1 MEKTERT
8 KRNFGDMIKYLANRY
23 FIVALGSMAKGLFAS
38 LLVGTIIQ
46 QFARIP
52 FLTDILTPLVTVAQN
67 GAVIGAAIGVAIAI
81 GLKANILTVCSAAV
95 VGAVGYTGGAGGAGP
110 VGAYIAAIVGIEI
123 GKLIEG
129 KTKVD
134 ILAVPLAAIITGGIV
149 GILLGSPLGRF
160 MQWLGVAIGKA
171 TYMSPVP
178 MGIIISVVMGLIL
191 TAPISSA
198 AIAAMI
204 FVAVDSA
211 GNALSPDV
219 LAGIQLAAGAATI
232 GCSCQMV
239 GFAVSSF
246 RENRWGGIISQGI
259 GTSMLQVPNILRHPA
274 ILIPPTLASAI
285 LGPLGTTI
293 FQMKNMGVAG
303 GMGTCGFVGQIGTFT
318 TMLGIGES
326 WWSILLRVLLLHIVA
341 PALISWITALL
352 LRKLK
357 WIKDGDMLLD

>member
-1 MEKTERT
+1 MKNNVRT
-8 KRNFGDMIKYLANRY
+8 KRTFGESAKYFANRY

-46 QFARIP
+46 QLARIP
-52 FLTDILTPLVTVAQN
+52 FLADILTNLVAVAQN
-67 GAVIGAAIGVAIAI
+67 GHVIGAAIGVAIAI
-81 GLKANILTVCSAAV
+81 GLEANILTICSAAV

-110 VGAYIAAIVGIEI
+110 VGAYVASIVGIEI
-123 GKLIEG
+123 GRLIEG

-134 ILAVPLAAIITGGIV
+134 ILAVPLAAIISGGIV
-149 GILLGSPLGRF
+149 GILLGAPLGRF
-160 MQWLGVAIGKA
+160 MQWLGVAIGRA
-171 TYMSPVP
+171 TYMSPIP
-178 MGIIISVVMGLIL
+178 MGIIISVVMGLVL

-211 GNALSPDV
+211 GNALSADV

-246 RENRWGGIISQGI
+246 RENRWGGIVSQGI

-285 LGPLGTTI
+285 LGPFGTTL

-318 TMLGIGES
+318 TMLALGES
-326 WWSILLRVLLLHIVA
+326 WWSILIRVLMLHIIA
-341 PALISWITALL
+341 PALIAWLVTLL